1 MATNLETKIQ
11 RIQSNVTAALAKIA
25 EKGVT
30 VPGGSTSD
38 DLEGLISQ
46 LKDLNYE
53 TWTFELEDGNSV
65 EKVVYVG

>member
-1 MATNLETKIQ
+1 MGTRESEQ
-11 RIQSNVTAALAKIA
+11 VERIQTNVTAALAKIA

-30 VPGGSTSD
+30 VPDGSTSD

-46 LKDLNYE
+46 LMDLNYE
-53 TWTFELEDGNSV
+53 TWTFELEDGSTV